1 MVLLYFSCI
10 CHCTV
15 ELKPVVSVVSW
26 AHQLGK
32 LQPPPYL
39 SNQLSLDTLNFRIIT
54 IITLLVIK
62 IITKI
67 ITRTPPPYLFNQ
79 QAELTFVGTVETRG
93 AGSPGFFF
101 LVA

>member
-10 CHCTV
+10 CLCTV

-39 SNQLSLDTLNFRIIT
+39 SDQLSLDTLNFRIIT
-54 IITLLVIK
+54 IITKLIIK

-67 ITRTPPPYLFNQ
+67 ITRIPPPPYLSNQ
-79 QAELTFVGTVETRG
+79 LAELMFVGAVETKG
-93 AGSPGFFF
+93 TCSPRIFSW
-101 LVA
+101 